1 MNLVERVRAILVTP
15 KTEWPLIAREP
26 GDPQTLFLGYV
37 AILAAIPTV
46 CGLVGWVLV
55 GAPLGTG
62 ILITVVRYV
71 LNFVAVYLAAMI
83 IDALAPTFEGEKS
96 SENALKLA
104 TYAATPIWL
113 TGIFLLVPGLGFL
126 RVLAVYSVYLLW
138 TGIVPLM
145 RAPEEKSLGYTGAI
159 VACAVAIGVLF
170 AVAAGLLGMRRPF

>member
-1 MNLVERVRAILVTP
+1 MNLVARVRAILVTP
-15 KTEWPLIAREP
+15 KTEWPIIAREP

-37 AILAAIPTV
+37 AILAAIPAV

-55 GAPLGTG
+55 GAPLGTS
-62 ILITVVRYV
+62 ILIMVLWYV
-71 LNFVAVYLAAMI
+71 LNFVAVYLGAMI

-104 TYAATPIWL
+104 TYSATPIWL
-113 TGIFLLVPGLGFL
+113 SGIFLLVPGLGFL
-126 RVLAVYSVYLLW
+126 LILGLYGVYLLW

-145 RAPEEKSLGYTGAI
+145 RVPEEKRLGYTGAI
-159 VACAVAIGVLF
+159 VACAVAVGILL